1 MKNIYIVKGENM
13 NSKKLTSKNNEYQK
27 SLIEKLIKNVG
38 EGDKEALSA
47 LYEHTKTA
55 VYGFSLSILK
65 NTHEAEDVL
74 QEVYIKIYE
83 SASVYQSKGNPLAWI
98 LTITKNLS
106 LMKLRK
112 NKNHKDVDELKE
124 ILADNTNTDIAENK
138 MLLSSVFEHIS
149 DEERN
154 ILMLHA
160 VSGFKH
166 REIAKMLEIPLAT
179 VLSKYSRAIKKIKE
193 RMGEEI

>member
-1 MKNIYIVKGENM
+1 M

-27 SLIEKLIKNVG
+27 SLIEKLIKDVG

-124 ILADNTNTDIAENK
+124 ILADNTNTDVAENK
-138 MLLSSVFEHIS
+138 MLLSSVFENIS

-154 ILMLHA
+154 ILMLHT

-166 REIAKMLEIPLAT
+166 REIAKMLEIPLST
-179 VLSKYSRAIKKIKE
+179 VLSKYSRAIKKIRE

>member
-1 MKNIYIVKGENM
+1 M
-13 NSKKLTSKNNEYQK
+13 NTKKLTSKNKEYQK

-124 ILADNTNTDIAENK
+124 ILADNTNTDVAENK
-138 MLLSSVFEHIS
+138 MLLSSVFGNIS

-154 ILMLHA
+154 ILMLHT

-166 REIAKMLEIPLAT
+166 REIAKMLEIPLST
-179 VLSKYSRAIKKIKE
+179 VLSKYSRAIKKIRE